1 MVPACGNTRFGFV
14 RRGVQSVFGPVCTSP
29 VSNLRPRAP
38 SCQRQLPAWHRQ
50 VASVCSESRCLY
62 SSDAGPS
69 TIYKPSSCTWQYC
82 SLAEVCCIRQVL
94 PFKSGRAATRSHT
107 CLCVINSSKSAGALP
122 FGHVTG
128 LNPYTVVGNTL
139 SYVSLSCRSKAG
151 HASLRSQ
158 AADFSATPCRGWPV
172 IAAVSLGL
180 RHRYD
185 ACLQGQLFR

>member
-1 MVPACGNTRFGFV
+1 MAQRLVCSLGNASSIDATNYLAVSTSSSSCMHMVPACGNTRFGFV

-122 FGHVTG
+122 LGHVYRLESLYRG
-128 LNPYTVVGNTL
+128 GQYTFLCELVL
-139 SYVSLSCRSKAG
+139 
-151 HASLRSQ
+151 
-158 AADFSATPCRGWPV
+158 
-172 IAAVSLGL
+172 
-180 RHRYD
+180 
-185 ACLQGQLFR
+185 